1 MRILFVNPAMER
13 YTRQVGF
20 PLGLMSIATYL
31 QENGHKVKILDRT
44 IKTTNI
50 KKELEEFRPDIV
62 GVSVFSLK
70 AFTDA
75 EKVSN
80 AAKNFGAK
88 VVWGGIFVSLD
99 TEFTFNNIDIDFISI
114 SEGEATWLDLV
125 TTLESGG
132 DPYSVAG
139 LAYKKDGRVIYTPE
153 REFMDLSL
161 LPPIDFTL
169 IDVDKYLGSMYGCKR
184 TALLYLSKGCF
195 GQCTFCFNKRFHRQ
209 CYRVRPVEVF
219 LKEVEYLVNNH
230 GVDCIYVADEL
241 FCKNRQE
248 MLDIC
253 KAFKESG
260 IKFKWGVE
268 TRVGIFEK
276 DDFRIMK
283 DAGCIWIAFGI
294 ETGSPSMMKKIKK
307 NLPFDK
313 IEQTFIDCKA
323 VDLVSLANFIIG
335 FPDETEEEF
344 RETIDMAMRIAT
356 TQRTFFFYMPGPG
369 SELYDELVASGRY
382 KPPKTFRDYTN
393 IRFFYSPK
401 PNFSKIPSKDL
412 KVVRSYFLWKGFSRK
427 YFSETSRTYDI
438 AKKDIVDVL
447 KQFKGHNLRFA
458 IQLILISA
466 YEFLDI
472 YFYAHFFP
480 SIIKKYNINLDD
492 E

>member
-1 MRILFVNPAMER
+1 MKILFVNPAMER
-13 YTRQVGF
+13 YTRQVSF

-31 QENGHKVKILDRT
+31 NANGHTAKIIDRT
-44 IKTTNI
+44 IKATSI

-70 AFTDA
+70 SFTDA
-75 EKVSN
+75 EKVSK
-80 AAKNFGAK
+80 AAKKFGAK
-88 VVWGGIFVSLD
+88 VVWGGILASLD
-99 TEFTFNNIDIDFISI
+99 TQLIYNNIDIDFISI
-114 SEGEATWLDLV
+114 GEGEATWLDLAN
-125 TTLESGG
+125 TLEKGG
-132 DPYSVAG
+132 DAAEVAG
-139 LAYKKDGRVIYTPE
+139 LAYKKGNEIIFTPE

-169 IDVDKYLGSMYGCKR
+169 VDVDKYLGAMYGCKK

-195 GQCTFCFNKRFHRQ
+195 GQCSFCFNKRFHHQ
-209 CYRVRPVEVF
+209 CYRVKPVEVF
-219 LKEVEYLVNNH
+219 LKEVEYLMKNH

-241 FCKNRQE
+241 FCCSSKE
-248 MLDIC
+248 MREIC

-260 IKFKWGVE
+260 LGFKWGVE
-268 TRVGIFEK
+268 TRVGIFGKE
-276 DDFRIMK
+276 DFEIMK
-283 DAGCIWIAFGI
+283 DAGCIWVAFGI
-294 ETGSPSMMKKIKK
+294 ETGSPTMMKKIKK

-313 IEQTFIDCKA
+313 IYQTFEDCKA
-323 VDLVSLANFIIG
+323 VDIVSLANFIIG
-335 FPDETEEEF
+335 FPDETEKEF
-344 RETIDMAMRIAT
+344 RETIDMAMNIAS
-356 TQRTFFFYMPGPG
+356 TQRTFFFFMPGPG
-369 SELYDELVASGRY
+369 SELYDELVESGRY
-382 KPPKTFRDYTN
+382 KPPKTFRQYTN
-393 IRFFYSPK
+393 IQFFYSPK
-401 PNFSKIPSKDL
+401 PNFSQIPSKDL

-427 YFSETSRTYDI
+427 YFSETSRKYDI

-480 SIIKKYNINLDD
+480 SIVKKYNLRIDN